1 MSELCAQSRQSKEG
15 ELQTAEKKECVCLSV
30 QSAEERIPKNCSE
43 DNEAQE
49 YEP

>member
-15 ELQTAEKKECVCLSV
+15 ELQTAEKKNEYVSV
-30 QSAEERIPKNCSE
+30 QSAEERILKNCSE